1 MLEKALQGNKAYWG
15 WIATLLAF
23 IGVGVGCYIYQLDQ
37 GLAITGLSR
46 DVSWGLYIGQ
56 LTYMVGIAASAVML
70 VLPYYLHNYKAFGKL
85 VIFGE
90 FLAVSAVIVCLLFVV
105 VDLGQPQR
113 LMNVVLHPTPNSV
126 LFWDMVVLNGYLFL
140 NIIIGW
146 SVLHAVKKGVRPANW
161 VKFLIYVSIPWAV
174 SIHTVTAFLYAGLPG
189 RYFWLDSLLAAS
201 FLASAFAAG
210 PSLLLLILFVVRRV
224 ANLEIPKEAIQTM
237 AKIITYAWAIN
248 LFMVGLKV
256 FTTYYS
262 QYPAKMLGFD
272 YLYGGY
278 GDYTQLVPWMWNF
291 LFLAVVALAL
301 LVNPGT
307 RNNQTTLTIALVLV
321 FVAGWIDKGLALI
334 IGGFVPNPLKGYTEY
349 WPTIP
354 EVFITIGV
362 YAIGLLILTILYK
375 VALSVQKEESA

>member
-15 WIATLLAF
+15 WIGTLLVF
-23 IGVGVGCYIYQLDQ
+23 IGIGFGCYVYQLQ
-37 GLAITGLSR
+37 EGLSITGLSR

-70 VLPYYLHNYKAFGKL
+70 VLPYYLHNYKAFGKV
-85 VIFGE
+85 VILGE
-90 FLAVSAVIVCLLFVV
+90 FLAVSAVVVCLLFVI

-113 LMNVVLHPTPNSV
+113 LMNVVLNPTPGSV

-146 SVLHAVKKGVRPANW
+146 SVLHAVKKGIKPAQW

-210 PSLLLLILFVVRRV
+210 PSLLLLILLVVRRV
-224 ANLEIPKEAIQTM
+224 AALEIPKEAIQTLS
-237 AKIITYAWAIN
+237 KIITYAWAIN
-248 LFMVGLKV
+248 LFMIGLKL
-256 FTTYYS
+256 FTSYYS
-262 QYPAKMLGFD
+262 QHPGKMLGFG
-272 YLYGGY
+272 YLYAGY

-291 LFLAVVALAL
+291 VFLAVTALIL
-301 LVNPGT
+301 LVIPGT
-307 RNNQTTLTIALVLV
+307 RNNQITLTIALVMI
-321 FVAGWIDKGLALI
+321 FVAGLIDKGLALI
-334 IGGFVPNPLKGYTEY
+334 IGGFVPNPFKTYTEY
-349 WPTIP
+349 WFTIP
-354 EVFITIGV
+354 EFFITIGV
-362 YAIGLLILTILYK
+362 YAVGLLILTVLYK
-375 VALSVQKEESA
+375 IALSVQKESA

>member
-1 MLEKALQGNKAYWG
+1 MLEKALQGNKMYWG
-15 WIATLLAF
+15 WISTLLVF
-23 IGVGVGCYIYQLDQ
+23 IGIGFGCYLYQLDQ
-37 GLAITGLSR
+37 GLTITGLSR

-90 FLAVSAVIVCLLFVV
+90 FLAVSAVIVCLLFVI
-105 VDLGQPQR
+105 VDLGQPGR
-113 LMNVVLHPTPNSV
+113 LLNVVLYPTPSSV

-146 SVLHAVKKGVRPANW
+146 SVLHAVKKGVRPALW
-161 VKFLIYVSIPWAV
+161 VKVLIYLSIPWAV

-201 FLASAFAAG
+201 FLASAFATG
-210 PSLLLLILFVVRRV
+210 PALLLLIIFVLRRV
-224 ANLEIPKEAIQTM
+224 ADLEIPKEAIQTM
-237 AKIITYAWAIN
+237 AKIVTYAWTIN
-248 LFMVGLKV
+248 LFMILLKV
-256 FTTYYS
+256 FTAFYS
-262 QYPAKMLGFD
+262 QHPGKMAGFE
-272 YLYGGY
+272 YLYVGY

-291 LFLAVVALAL
+291 VFLALVALAL
-301 LVNPGT
+301 LIHPGT
-307 RNNQTTLTIALVLV
+307 RNNQITLTIALVFV

-334 IGGFVPNPLKGYTEY
+334 IGGFVPNPFKTYTEY

-354 EVFITIGV
+354 EVFISIGI

-375 VALSVQKEESA
+375 IALSVQKESA

>member
-15 WIATLLAF
+15 WIATLLVF
-23 IGVGVGCYIYQLDQ
+23 IGIGFGFYIYQLQ
-37 GLAITGLSR
+37 HGLTVTGLSR

-70 VLPYYLHNYKAFGKL
+70 VLPYYLHNYKAYSQL

-113 LMNVVLHPTPNSV
+113 LMNVVLYPTPNSI

-140 NIIIGW
+140 NLVIGW
-146 SVLHAVKKGVRPANW
+146 SVLQAMKKGIRPAGW
-161 VKFLIYVSIPWAV
+161 VKFLIIVSIPWAV

-189 RYFWLDSLLAAS
+189 RYFWFDSLMAAS

-210 PSLLLLILFVVRRV
+210 PALLLLLLFIVRRV
-224 ANLEIPKEAIQTM
+224 AGLVIPQEAIQTM
-237 AKIITYAWAIN
+237 AKVIAYAWAIN
-248 LFMVGLKV
+248 LFMLLLKV
-256 FTTYYS
+256 FSAYYS
-262 QYPAKMLGFD
+262 QYPGKMLTFD
-272 YLYGGY
+272 YLYGGV
-278 GDYTQLVPWMWNF
+278 GGQMLMPWMWNF
-291 LFLAVVALAL
+291 VFLAVVALAL
-301 LVNPGT
+301 LIIPAT
-307 RNNQTTLTIALVLV
+307 RKNQTTLTIALIMV

-334 IGGFVPNPLKGYTEY
+334 IGGFVPNPFKTYTEY

-354 EVFITIGV
+354 EFFITVGI
-362 YAIGLLILTILYK
+362 YAIGLLILTVLYK
-375 VALSVQKEESA
+375 VALSVQREAAS